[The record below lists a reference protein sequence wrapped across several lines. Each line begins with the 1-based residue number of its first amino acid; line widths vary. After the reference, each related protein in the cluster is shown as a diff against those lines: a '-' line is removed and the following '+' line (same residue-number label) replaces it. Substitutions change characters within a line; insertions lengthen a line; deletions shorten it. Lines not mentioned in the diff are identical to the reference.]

1 MQANHVPRQMLRLS
15 FDRQVRAAKRRIAKL
30 AKSSRRTHDG
40 TSFEDMVASCGHLG
54 TAKEVKNLTGYP
66 VELIDR
72 AWEDYKHLFDEFRP
86 TRGKDYT
93 KCYFLLIL
101 IWIHIYPTQRNIR
114 NVLHTSPT
122 GFISEATFRR
132 KMKPMLKKL
141 AANIDYIHWENRL
154 RHDNHSIFFPKEVT
168 GIVDCAPIRVGN
180 PRRSRASRKLYQPK
194 YKYAV
199 LKLQIVI
206 SFTGEIIYAS
216 FPHFGMNFQSFPFTF
231 FASFNTASRY
241 SSLRCDA

>member
-1 MQANHVPRQMLRLS
+1 
-15 FDRQVRAAKRRIAKL
+15 
-30 AKSSRRTHDG
+30 
-40 TSFEDMVASCGHLG
+40 MVASCGHLG

-66 VELIDR
+66 VELIDQ

-114 NVLHTSPT
+114 NVLHTYPT

-132 KMKPMLKKL
+132 KVKPMLKKL

-216 FPHFGMNFQSFPFTF
+216 FPHFGMNFLSPPVMFLASVE
-231 FASFNTASRY
+231 FAFRY